1 MLIESGPEPK
11 EANPRVR
18 LIAVVEACFVAF
30 LWSTSWVIIK
40 FGLEEIP
47 PLIFA
52 GLRYSIASV
61 LLLVVIGARS
71 HTRASLR
78 GRPRRWWLTML
89 LYGAI
94 YIAATQGTQFL
105 ALKYLPAITLALL
118 LNLTPIFVLA
128 MGIAWLREVP
138 SPLEFLFIMI
148 GIAGVLIYFYPLDLV
163 ELSAIGLLI
172 GIISLAANSVSAI
185 IGRAV
190 NRAQDTPA
198 IIVTGISMTIGSVML
213 LAFGFASETTNVLS
227 TTSWLSI
234 LWLAVINTAVAFTLW
249 NRAMRELR
257 AIDTTLMN
265 STMMPQIV
273 LLSIMFLGE
282 FPDFTGWIGLILLTI
297 GVTAVQILQVKRKG
311 DKTD

>member
-1 MLIESGPEPK
+1 VLIESGSEAK
-11 EANPRVR
+11 KANPRAR

-40 FGLEEIP
+40 YGLVEIP
-47 PLIFA
+47 PLLFA

-61 LLLVVIGARS
+61 LLLAVIGARS
-71 HTRASLR
+71 NTRVSLR
-78 GRPRRWWLTML
+78 GRPRRWWLAML
-89 LYGAI
+89 VYGAI
-94 YIAATQGTQFL
+94 YIAATQGTQFV

-118 LNLTPIFVLA
+118 LNLTPIFVLVMA
-128 MGIAWLREVP
+128 IAWLREVP
-138 SPLEFLFIMI
+138 SPLEILFIII

-163 ELSAIGLLI
+163 GLSVIGLLI

-190 NRAQDTPA
+190 NRTQDTPA
-198 IIVTGISMTIGSVML
+198 IVVTGISMTIGSVML
-213 LAFGFASETTNVLS
+213 LAFGVASETINVIS
-227 TTSWLSI
+227 PTSWLSI
-234 LWLAVINTAVAFTLW
+234 LWLAVVNTAIAFTLW

-257 AIDTTLMN
+257 AIDTTLIN

-282 FPDFTGWIGLILLTI
+282 YPDFTDWIGLILLMI
-297 GVTAVQILQVKRKG
+297 GITAVQILQARRKG
-311 DKTD
+311 EGQ